1 MLGRWGGVGWG
12 GEGRGGEGR
21 EGEGRAGEGR
31 GGTGRGVTAFHNIN
45 SVDIN
50 DFLILFQIIFFL

>member
-1 MLGRWGGVGWG
+1 MVGRWGGVGRG
-12 GEGRGGEGR
+12 GEGRGW
-21 EGEGRAGEGR
+21 
-31 GGTGRGVTAFHNIN
+31 TGRGVTALHNIN